1 MFHFKKF
8 SICFIILLVFVGS
21 LSSMAAADWPMFQDN
36 NRHTGYVKQDTS
48 FSTQTWTV
56 QLDGAVTTTP
66 VLCGD
71 KLFVGT
77 QAGTVYAL
85 DPQDGSIL
93 WNFTTNDAI
102 HSSCAVSGNTLY
114 VGSDDSYL

>member
-48 FSTQTWTV
+48 F
-56 QLDGAVTTTP
+56 QLKHGQFNWMVRLPQLLYCVVT
-66 VLCGD
+66 
-71 KLFVGT
+71 
-77 QAGTVYAL
+77 
-85 DPQDGSIL
+85 
-93 WNFTTNDAI
+93 
-102 HSSCAVSGNTLY
+102 
-114 VGSDDSYL
+114 SYL